1 MSELLNITINQE
13 VLDLLIKQE
22 VQRLLPHILMFQKQ
36 NDMEPISIDIKKMS
50 ELTGLSQSA
59 LRTNILIDPRIQ
71 VTEIHVMERKRLWN
85 YQAFKAAF
93 LEIAQNGGFS
103 QI

>member
-1 MSELLNITINQE
+1 MSELLNITINQK

-36 NDMEPISIDIKKMS
+36 NDMEPISIDIKRMS
-50 ELTGLSQSA
+50 ELTGLSPTA
-59 LRTNILIDPRIQ
+59 LRANVLCDPRIQ
-71 VTEIHVMERKRLWN
+71 VTEINVLERKRLWN

-93 LEIAQNGGFS
+93 LEIAQNGGFA